1 MRNLLKAACLALLVA
16 LPAPALA
23 QKFPERTVRIIVP
36 FAAGGGVDSIA
47 RLLAEKLQVRF
58 GVPVIV
64 ENRAGANG
72 TLGGQHVVQSA
83 PDGHTILFS
92 ASTAVGARLVMSKA
106 PYDPLTDFS
115 YIARMG
121 EAPMLIVMAPDRPQK
136 TLAEAITEARK
147 SPDKWTAATAALG
160 SPGHLAM
167 IALSN
172 AASFKPTIVPYR
184 GTAPALNDIAGGHV
198 QLYIDAMVALLPMAQ
213 SGKIKALAVTTAR
226 RTALAP
232 DLPTAAESGVPGFDA
247 RSWYGFWGPK
257 ALPKEIITRLNAEIA
272 AATRELAQD
281 GKLATLGVEPVVE
294 TPEQFAKF
302 AADEVAKN
310 AELLKSVNFQ
320 PE

>member
-1 MRNLLKAACLALLVA
+1 MLTRLAAAMLATALLAVS
-16 LPAPALA
+16 PASA
-23 QKFPERTVRIIVP
+23 QKFPERTVRIVVP
-36 FAAGGGVDSIA
+36 FAAGGGVDTLA
-47 RLLAEKLQVRF
+47 RLFAEKLQAKF
-58 GVPVIV
+58 GTAVIV

-72 TLGGQHVVQSA
+72 TLGGQYVLQSP

-92 ASTAVGARLVMSKA
+92 ASTHVGARLVMSKA
-106 PYDPLTDFS
+106 PYDPIADFTH
-115 YIARMG
+115 IARMG
-121 EAPMLIVMAPDRPQK
+121 EAPMLVVMAPDRPEK
-136 TLAEAITEARK
+136 TLAEAVDAARK
-147 SPDKWTAATAALG
+147 NPDKWTAATAALG

-172 AASFKPTIVPYR
+172 AANFKPTIIPYR

-198 QLYIDAMVALLPMAQ
+198 QLYIDAMLALLPMAE
-213 SGKIKALAVTTAR
+213 SGKIKALAVTTAK

-247 RSWYGFWGPK
+247 KSWYGFWGPK
-257 ALPKEIITRLNAEIA
+257 GMPPEIVTRLNAEIA
-272 AATRELAQD
+272 TATRELAQE
-281 GKLATLGVEPVVE
+281 GKLAKLGVEPVTE

-302 AADEVAKN
+302 AAAEVARN